1 MQYIYKLR
9 RDQWTIPRIGPR
21 CHFECALNSFI
32 MMLFLSLLLPATL
45 CAGRSK
51 QSMSHF
57 LKWMAGLNH
66 GHALKEEKVKQLLQ
80 DFQAVNG
87 HAEVTMEDLFNQ
99 LMNSGFTEDDLEDI
113 NGDNTFLQFLRW
125 VATGHKNRKGSK
137 KPSGKAPEA
146 PPTKNVTSGTQTK
159 STKST
164 KSKKSTKT
172 TKATKTQTV
181 TTPTTTTTTT
191 PTTTTPA
198 PATTAETKST
208 VPPKLKRLHRRH
220 RHHHRHHRHSRY

>member
-1 MQYIYKLR
+1 MQYICKLR

-125 VATGHKNRKGSK
+125 VATGHKNRKGGK

-159 STKST
+159 TSTKST

-181 TTPTTTTTTT
+181 TTPTTTT

-220 RHHHRHHRHSRY
+220 RHHHRHHHHSRY